1 MRNKVLLFLAAMMC
15 CMMSA
20 SAQHF
25 IRDSKTQKSW
35 EDKIKTIEQL
45 NRDKNNFTEKLD
57 SITAEET
64 RLLFDYDNRFNCI
77 QMYSYYYS
85 GNSWQFDMGN
95 DYTYDELDRITSMI
109 TYSYG
114 ESSSKEEYSYNEQ
127 NLIEEQFYYDWW
139 SDTWHLTGKEVI
151 EYDDF
156 GNILS
161 SCGFSYE
168 NDIWTEFEKTTYEYE
183 NGLLVLQTSYLLQVE
198 LEPYRRIEYNYNSLG
213 FCSERIESHWFGEWD
228 PWEKVEY
235 YYNGQ
240 ALCSEE
246 IAYGRADDE
255 WVSIRRFTYEYDN
268 RGNCVLRTFFNH
280 YDNSSDW
287 INSDKDE
294 YFYDE
299 NDNCINHNSYY
310 YDHFSEE
317 WELDYWDNLTYDLT
331 SDANSIAGLLLIWE
345 ELKEELSLGTILVHN
360 KLEQFV
366 MDGDYV
372 IDFHYS
378 SPLGLNESSKSK
390 LELWPSPTTGSLS
403 LNVDG
408 LQQVEIF
415 SMDGREVMHVE
426 NGFETLSVG
435 NLANGCYLLKA
446 TFVDGSKAMQKFV
459 KE

>member
-1 MRNKVLLFLAAMMC
+1 MKKALLFAVALC
-15 CMMSA
+15 CMLSA

-25 IRDSKTQKSW
+25 TSDPKTQKSW
-35 EDKIKTIEQL
+35 RDKIKTIEQL

-64 RLLFDYDNRFNCI
+64 RILFDYDSHFNCT

-85 GNSWQFDMGN
+85 GNSWQLDMGY
-95 DYTYDELDRITSMI
+95 DYTYDEQDRVTSMV
-109 TYSYG
+109 TYSYN
-114 ESSSKEEYSYNEQ
+114 ESPSKEEYGYNEQ
-127 NLIEEQFYYDWW
+127 NLIEEQLYYDWW

-161 SCGFSYE
+161 SQGFSYE
-168 NDIWTEFEKTTYEYE
+168 NDIWTAFEKTIYEYE
-183 NGLLVLQTSYLLQVE
+183 NGLLVLETSYLLQVE
-198 LEPYRRIEYNYNSLG
+198 MEPYHQIEYNYNSLG
-213 FCSERIESHWFGEWD
+213 LCSERIESHWFGEWD

-246 IAYGRADDE
+246 IAFGRADDE
-255 WVSIRRFTYEYDN
+255 WVSIRRYTYEYDN
-268 RGNCVLRTFFNH
+268 RGNCVLRTFYNH
-280 YDNSSDW
+280 YDNSPDW

-294 YFYDE
+294 YFYDD
-299 NDNCINHNSYY
+299 NDNCITHNSYY
-310 YDHFSEE
+310 YDDISEE

-331 SDANSIAGLLLIWE
+331 SDANAIAGLQLIWE
-345 ELKEELSLGTILVHN
+345 ELKEEFLIETIHN
-360 KLEQFV
+360 KLEQIV
-366 MDGDYV
+366 MYGDYTV
-372 IDFHYS
+372 DFHYS
-378 SPLGLNESSKSK
+378 STIGLNESVGSK
-390 LELWPSPTTGSLS
+390 LALWPNPTTGSLS
-403 LNVDG
+403 LNGDG

-415 SMDGREVMHVE
+415 SMDGRQVMHLENSVE
-426 NGFETLSVG
+426 TINVSA
-435 NLANGCYLLKA
+435 LAKGCYLLKA